1 MPIGEKLAQII
12 EEKGRNVNDISIA
25 TGIKPQTIYSIIKRD
40 NTRVDLD
47 NLFALCDEL
56 GISID
61 TFRSEDIPSLF
72 AITVEERALI
82 VNFRA
87 AAPEDREMILRVAAL
102 AAKVSNAEHLA
113 ESARDGQTAAD
124 SLTRQYLQA
133 QSHKETA
140 EK

>member
-124 SLTRQYLQA
+124 SLTRQYLQS
-133 QSHKETA
+133 QLQPEA
-140 EK
+140 EEK